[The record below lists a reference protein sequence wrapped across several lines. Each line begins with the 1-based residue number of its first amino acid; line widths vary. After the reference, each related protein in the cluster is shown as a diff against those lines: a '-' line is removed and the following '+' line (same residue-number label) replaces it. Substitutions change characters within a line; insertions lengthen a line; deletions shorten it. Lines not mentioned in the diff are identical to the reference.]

1 MDHGIP
7 AGGALGRV
15 RPEDITVA
23 QDHLFDVTCHLVM
36 VARRAEDEAARVLAA
51 HDRLSVKEAVDA
63 WRAVNRSLAE
73 AAYRLEWIHTTIRA
87 QRDGILAALDAVTLN
102 ERRELN

>member
-15 RPEDITVA
+15 RPEDVIIA
-23 QDHLFDVTCHLVM
+23 QDHLSELAIHLGM
-36 VARRAEDEAARVLAA
+36 ILHRAEDEVARALAN
-51 HDRLSVKEAVDA
+51 HDRLSVREALDA
-63 WRAVNRSLAE
+63 WRATNRSLAE
-73 AAYRLEWIHTTIRA
+73 AAYRLAWIATTIRS
-87 QRDGILAALDAVTLN
+87 QRDGILAALEAEVAL